1 MAVIEKRA
9 RKEMRITRSFRLR
22 PDLIKKIEKIARDMN
37 ETRTYILES
46 LLDYAIAAYEEER
59 TKKSG

>member
-46 LLDYAIAAYEEER
+46 LLDYAIAAYEKEK

>member
-46 LLDYAIAAYEEER
+46 LLDYAIAAYEKER